1 MALQNRFGDQQAATA
16 TAVQPASDLPA
27 SNAFSA
33 IRYLRDLITALT
45 ATVTAISPSLTAL
58 IVNAQ
63 YTGDRA
69 QATADDAKSKAMQ
82 AAIRARKHDDVQI
95 ALKAQVYN

>member
-16 TAVQPASDLPA
+16 TPLQPSLDLPA
-27 SNAFSA
+27 SNAYTA
-33 IRYLRDLITALT
+33 VRYLRDLITTIT
-45 ATVTAISPSLTAL
+45 ASLTASV
-58 IVNAQ
+58 VNAQ

-69 QATADDAKSKAMQ
+69 QATADDAKSEAMQ